1 MNTDRQT
8 LETITKIYRHHIAPD
23 TRLTLGYSMNRYK
36 VIADKVCLTEN
47 KSFNLCC
54 QICLATKKCYQI
66 SKTNEIR

>member
-8 LETITKIYRHHIAPD
+8 FETITKIYRHHIAPD

-47 KSFNLCC
+47 KSFNL
-54 QICLATKKCYQI
+54 LPDLFSNKKKML
-66 SKTNEIR
+66 SD